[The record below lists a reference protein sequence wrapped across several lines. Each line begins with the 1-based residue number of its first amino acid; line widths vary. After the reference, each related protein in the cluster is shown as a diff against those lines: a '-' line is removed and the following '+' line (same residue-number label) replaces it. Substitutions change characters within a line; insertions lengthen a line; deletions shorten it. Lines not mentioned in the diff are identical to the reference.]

1 MKQVIEQTEAPS
13 AADPIPNVGSLER
26 VAIPEILKRINAH
39 ELSGSLEATAGTI
52 VRTIYFDRGF
62 IVFTSSTSK
71 SERLGQCL
79 LDAGRVN
86 EEGIAIAVDL
96 MTGRRRIGE
105 TMVEAGLI
113 DEDELGQALV
123 HQARQVATAIY
134 ALEQG
139 MYRFDEQPCP
149 IAMELR
155 LSLSMYRLQLEAVR
169 KIPNHELIVEALPSS
184 TEHVRLSEC
193 PPFSFEDVRFEPA
206 ELLAMEA
213 AQKERPLG
221 ELIERISRDSV
232 ETERAIYGLLCA
244 GILERVGPD
253 GVSTPLRVQEE
264 TGTFLLSALG
274 DDSESEEAENVR
286 QEVLLEFE
294 RSEHAAAESLLEID
308 ADASEEDVRGAF
320 ADHMEKWDKKLEE
333 LDKDTTLCL
342 KVDEIKK
349 RLAQAKFEMLKQ
361 GELNEE
367 PPPIKKESPKS
378 LESEEKRLLR
388 EMKLRQLVEDQ
399 EGVISFLYELVRLE
413 PEKAKYEVMLAQALA
428 GHHVMRK
435 KAERH
440 FRRALSLD
448 SQNAKVHYLFGKFYQ
463 SFDMRNRALAEFKSA
478 LRIHPDFSEARG
490 ALVELKSTEAS
501 LQDRL
506 KGFFS

>member
-1 MKQVIEQTEAPS
+1 MKPVIEQIEPPS
-13 AADPIPNVGSLER
+13 AAAPMPNVGSLER
-26 VAIPEILKRINAH
+26 VAIPEILKRVNAH
-39 ELSGSLEATAGTI
+39 ELSGSLEATAGAI

-79 LDAGRVN
+79 LEAGRVT

-105 TMVEAGLI
+105 SMVEAGLI
-113 DEDELGQALV
+113 DEEELGQALV

-139 MYRFDEQPCP
+139 MYRFDEQECP
-149 IAMELR
+149 IPMELR

-169 KIPNHELIVEALPSS
+169 KIPNHELIVDALPPF
-184 TEHVRLSEC
+184 TEPVRLSEC
-193 PPFSFEDVRFEPA
+193 PPFSFEDVRFEPV

-221 ELIERISRDSV
+221 ELMERVNRGSV

-253 GVSTPLRVQEE
+253 GASTPLRVQEE

-274 DDSESEEAENVR
+274 DDSDNEAAENVR

-294 RSEHAAAESLLEID
+294 SSEHASAEALLQID
-308 ADASEEDVRGAF
+308 ADAPEQDVRRAY
-320 ADHMEKWDKKLEE
+320 ADRMAEWDLKQEE
-333 LDKDTTLCL
+333 LGKDDTLCL

-349 RLAQAKFEMLKQ
+349 RLARAKFEMLEH
-361 GELNEE
+361 GEADKDE
-367 PPPIKKESPKS
+367 PIAETPRPKN

-388 EMKLRQLVEDQ
+388 EIKLRKMVHDE

-413 PEKAKYEVMLAQALA
+413 PQKASYEVMLAQAIA
-428 GHHVMRK
+428 KHHVMRK

-440 FRRALSLD
+440 FRRALTLD
-448 SQNAKVHYLFGKFYQ
+448 SQNAKVHYLFGRYYQ
-463 SFDMRNRALAEFKSA
+463 SFDMRSRALAEFKSA
-478 LRIHPDFSEARG
+478 LRIDPEFSDARR
-490 ALVELKSTEAS
+490 ALVELKGPDVSF
-501 LQDRL
+501 QDRL
-506 KGFFS
+506 KGLFS

>member
-1 MKQVIEQTEAPS
+1 MKPVIEQTEAPS
-13 AADPIPNVGSLER
+13 AAAPMPNVGSLER
-26 VAIPEILKRINAH
+26 VAIPEILKRVNAH

-79 LDAGRVN
+79 LEAGRVT

-105 TMVEAGLI
+105 SMVEAGLI
-113 DEDELGQALV
+113 DEEELGQALV

-139 MYRFDEQPCP
+139 MYRFDEQECP
-149 IAMELR
+149 IPMELR

-169 KIPNHELIVEALPSS
+169 KIPNHELIVDALPPF
-184 TEHVRLSEC
+184 TEPVRLSEC
-193 PPFSFEDVRFEPA
+193 PPFSFEDVRFEPV

-221 ELIERISRDSV
+221 KLMERVNRGSV

-253 GVSTPLRVQEE
+253 GASTPLRVQEE

-294 RSEHAAAESLLEID
+294 RSEHAAAESLLGVD

-320 ADHMEKWDKKLEE
+320 ADRMEKWDTKLEE

-342 KVDEIKK
+342 KVDEIKN
-349 RLAQAKFEMLKQ
+349 RLAQAKFELLQQ
-361 GELNEE
+361 GEDREAPISEAPRPKNLEE
-367 PPPIKKESPKS
+367 
-378 LESEEKRLLR
+378 EEKRLLR
-388 EMKLRQLVEDQ
+388 ELKLRKIVEDE

-440 FRRALSLD
+440 FRRAVSLD
-448 SQNAKVHYLFGKFYQ
+448 SQNAKVHYLFGRYYQ

-478 LRIHPDFSEARG
+478 LRIHPDFSEARR
-490 ALVELKSTEAS
+490 ALVELKSTEVS

-506 KGFFS
+506 KRFFS

>member
-1 MKQVIEQTEAPS
+1 M
-13 AADPIPNVGSLER
+13 PNVGSLAR
-26 VAIPEILKRINAH
+26 VALPEILKRVNAH

-79 LDAGRVN
+79 VKAGRVT
-86 EEGIAIAVDL
+86 EEGLELAVDL

-105 TMVEAGLI
+105 AMVEAGLI
-113 DEDELGQALV
+113 DEEEFGRALV
-123 HQARQVATAIY
+123 HQARHVVTAIY

-139 MYRFDEQPCP
+139 MYRFDEQAYP
-149 IAMELR
+149 IPMELR

-169 KIPNHELIVEALPSS
+169 KIPNHELIVDALPPL
-184 TEHVRLSEC
+184 TQHVRLSEC
-193 PPFSFEDVRFEPA
+193 PPFSFEDIRFEPV
-206 ELLAMEA
+206 EFLAMEA

-221 ELIERISRDSV
+221 ELIERVSRGPT

-244 GILERVGPD
+244 GILECLGPD
-253 GVSTPLRVQEE
+253 GASTPLRVQEE

-294 RSEHAAAESLLEID
+294 RSEHAAAESLLQID

-320 ADHMEKWDKKLEE
+320 AARMEKWDKKLEE
-333 LDKDTTLCL
+333 LDNETTLCL

-349 RLAQAKFEMLKQ
+349 RLARAKFEMLAQ
-361 GELNEE
+361 GEPDKEE
-367 PPPIKKESPKS
+367 PIVEAPRPKN

-388 EMKLRQLVEDQ
+388 EMKLRKLVDDQ

-413 PEKAKYEVMLAQALA
+413 PEKANYEVMLAQALA

-448 SQNAKVHYLFGKFYQ
+448 SQNAKVHYLFGRYYQ

-478 LRIHPDFSEARG
+478 LRIHPNFAEARR
-490 ALVELKSTEAS
+490 ALVELKSAEVS

-506 KGFFS
+506 IGFFS